1 MSPLCRRLA
10 TEPLRLL
17 PCAFAGRCVRVA
29 NGERKVAT
37 QASGVQASDLWRLAG
52 GVCAVGGLSALAFWR
67 WSSPGSLSVGRSP
80 AFRPMTDDVFERADN
95 LLVVL
100 LGDTDLLDRKDELQR
115 LITALAREP
124 SLERVTYW
132 YRVMKGSTPST
143 HEPAAPASASETG
156 PSSGSTSASDAP
168 GRSRAFRVF
177 VYKGQ
182 RKAALQ
188 FGVDLSPKELEDV
201 IEFFKPSSEKLGESQ
216 RNLEVPFVSGLT
228 FDEDVLHG
236 SSAARPVLLQMYE
249 DTCFMCFLMRPFVN
263 SLARHLRESGLP
275 LRIKRLNLERNDF
288 PRGCPVARGTPT
300 FVLFRGAGNSPLKW
314 EEFRP
319 DELVAKL
326 RRDFPVAGG
335 GVYERVEEL
344 QALTAQRMQLFMQV
358 VMWTVELEALQR
370 LCNGFDLPP
379 NRRTELTDPT
389 SDPTFETVVSEMM
402 KKDMRRR
409 DDIEKNVQYLETQV
423 KDVEH
428 DALILGAALA
438 QSVLE
443 KERLQRSS

>member
-132 YRVMKGSTPST
+132 YRVMKT
-143 HEPAAPASASETG
+143 PASASETG

-216 RNLEVPFVSGLT
+216 RNL
-228 FDEDVLHG
+228 
-236 SSAARPVLLQMYE
+236 
-249 DTCFMCFLMRPFVN
+249 
-263 SLARHLRESGLP
+263 
-275 LRIKRLNLERNDF
+275 
-288 PRGCPVARGTPT
+288 
-300 FVLFRGAGNSPLKW
+300 
-314 EEFRP
+314 
-319 DELVAKL
+319 
-326 RRDFPVAGG
+326 
-335 GVYERVEEL
+335 
-344 QALTAQRMQLFMQV
+344 
-358 VMWTVELEALQR
+358 
-370 LCNGFDLPP
+370 
-379 NRRTELTDPT
+379 
-389 SDPTFETVVSEMM
+389 
-402 KKDMRRR
+402 
-409 DDIEKNVQYLETQV
+409 
-423 KDVEH
+423 
-428 DALILGAALA
+428 
-438 QSVLE
+438 
-443 KERLQRSS
+443 